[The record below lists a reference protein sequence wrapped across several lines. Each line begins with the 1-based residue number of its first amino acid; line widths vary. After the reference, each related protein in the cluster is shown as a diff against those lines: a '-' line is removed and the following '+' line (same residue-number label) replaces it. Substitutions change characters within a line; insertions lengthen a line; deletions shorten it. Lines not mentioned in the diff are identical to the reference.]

1 MNATPRWLTS
11 EQKVAWDSFIRMQET
26 LIGRLSRL
34 IQSDSHMSASD
45 YLVLASLTE
54 RGGGRMRFLDLAK
67 SVEWEKSRM
76 SHQVRRMTTRG
87 LVAREEC
94 PDDGRGAFIVATPAG
109 YKAIEEAAPVHVDHV
124 HAAVHRRPHPG
135 RTRHAR
141 PDLEPRP
148 RAYEDAAR
156 LTDLRVC
163 TTSWPGECVG
173 LVDGS
178 TDTLGQFRQPVN
190 RRAWRT
196 HLHAADCQ
204 DAVRE
209 LRPCAIVAVGG
220 FFGGR
225 IRRRRPRRDRR
236 ACCAPDP
243 QSLVGLRPHLSA
255 PRFRHALSRLASLA
269 RSPDSPSVPHS
280 PELVDASRVDIY
292 RR

>member
-1 MNATPRWLTS
+1 MNATPHWLTS

-124 HAAVHRRPHPG
+124 RR
-135 RTRHAR
+135 
-141 PDLEPRP
+141 LFV
-148 RAYEDAAR
+148 DA
-156 LTDLRVC
+156 LTPEEL
-163 TTSWPGECVG
+163 
-173 LVDGS
+173 
-178 TDTLGQFRQPVN
+178 DTLARISNRVLAHMKTQP
-190 RRAWRT
+190 
-196 HLHAADCQ
+196 D
-204 DAVRE
+204 
-209 LRPCAIVAVGG
+209 
-220 FFGGR
+220 
-225 IRRRRPRRDRR
+225 
-236 ACCAPDP
+236 
-243 QSLVGLRPHLSA
+243 
-255 PRFRHALSRLASLA
+255 
-269 RSPDSPSVPHS
+269 
-280 PELVDASRVDIY
+280 
-292 RR
+292 